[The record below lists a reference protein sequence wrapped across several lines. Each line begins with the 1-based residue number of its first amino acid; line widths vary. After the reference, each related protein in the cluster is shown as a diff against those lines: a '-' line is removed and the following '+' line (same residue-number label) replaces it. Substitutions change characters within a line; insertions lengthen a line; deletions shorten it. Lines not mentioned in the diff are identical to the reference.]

1 MSVQQRTKQ
10 TNCQGEKIMANKKYS
25 KLVGLGVIALVA
37 TSVFG
42 YTVYAASSQN
52 SAYNGNLNFTADA
65 NVSARIE
72 VSINGVKDDT
82 LTHEFVKNEVST
94 TKDSAIALGEWVD
107 TVENNLL
114 SKSSEVL
121 FRIINTSQVY
131 AFNLQTTYNETLDN
145 VITKGAQ
152 LSKVESTIAVGG
164 QTSFKYVYSVV
175 DLDLNASISA
185 SWGFAL
191 TAIAN

>member
-1 MSVQQRTKQ
+1 
-10 TNCQGEKIMANKKYS
+10 MANKKYS